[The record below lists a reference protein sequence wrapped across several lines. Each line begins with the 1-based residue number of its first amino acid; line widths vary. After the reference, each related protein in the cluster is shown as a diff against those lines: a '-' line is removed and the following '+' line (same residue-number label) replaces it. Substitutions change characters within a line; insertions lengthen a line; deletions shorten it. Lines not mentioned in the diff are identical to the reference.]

1 MLIFVIVSTNFE
13 LASAEASSKIEQLN
27 IQALGDGTKWTFT
40 YSQFGFQSRDLQIPV
55 NQKVLITVATVGVND
70 SLWIPQL
77 SLKIDGNPFQNVSQ
91 TISTSKPRKFSI
103 MSINLCDKHNK
114 HMVVGNGNVISAGS
128 FESWVKK
135 QGENAA

>member
-1 MLIFVIVSTNFE
+1 MKRTLFGKCALAVSMLIFVIVSTNFE

-114 HMVVGNGNVISAGS
+114 HMVVA
-128 FESWVKK
+128 
-135 QGENAA
+135 